1 MPPHECW
8 QHGMS
13 TRGLEGRETLLH
25 RPLPDVPETLTLALG
40 SWEGPLDLLLTL
52 ARSQRVDLT
61 QISILALVDQY
72 LAFVAEARTLRLELA
87 ADYLVMAAWL
97 AYLKSCLLLPAD
109 PEADPDPH
117 ELALE
122 LQWRL
127 QRLDAMRDAGSR
139 LMAQPRLGRD
149 SFRRAAPE
157 GLRQTISPRYESNLF
172 ELMAAYGS
180 VKARQGK
187 PGYAV
192 ARRPVL
198 ALDEAIER
206 LEAMLHI
213 AVDWTDLVQ
222 FMPAADHRDGA
233 APASRLPHDNEYRRS
248 ERASLFAA
256 ALELTRQGRIE
267 LMQPQAFAPL
277 MLRACA

>member
-1 MPPHECW
+1 MSRDAGDGDQPPRD
-8 QHGMS
+8 
-13 TRGLEGRETLLH
+13 T
-25 RPLPDVPETLTLALG
+25 PVTLTLALG
-40 SWEGPLDLLLTL
+40 SWEGPLDVLLTL
-52 ARSQRVDLT
+52 ARAQRVDLA

-109 PEADPDPH
+109 PAADPDPH
-117 ELALE
+117 EVALQ

-127 QRLDAMRDAGSR
+127 QRLDAMREAGSR

-157 GLRQTISPRYESNLF
+157 GLRQTISPRYAADLF
-172 ELMAAYGS
+172 ALMAAYGS
-180 VKARQGK
+180 VKTRQLK
-187 PGYAV
+187 PSYAV
-192 ARRPVL
+192 ARRAVL
-198 ALDEAIER
+198 TLDEAIER
-206 LEAMLHI
+206 LEAMLGK
-213 AVDWTDLVQ
+213 AVDWIDLAA
-222 FMPAADHRDGA
+222 FMPD
-233 APASRLPHDNEYRRS
+233 APQSDAPPHDAESHRS

-256 ALELTRQGRIE
+256 ALELTRQGRME
-267 LMQPQAFAPL
+267 LTQRKAFAPL

>member
-1 MPPHECW
+1 
-8 QHGMS
+8 MS
-13 TRGLEGRETLLH
+13 DGGFAGRER
-25 RPLPDVPETLTLALG
+25 RPATQDAADTLTLALG

-52 ARSQRVDLT
+52 ARAQRVDLS

-72 LAFVAEARTLRLELA
+72 LTFVAEARTLRLELA

-97 AYLKSCLLLPAD
+97 AYLKSCLLLPAN

-117 ELALE
+117 ELALQ

-127 QRLDAMRDAGSR
+127 QRLEAMRDAGAR

-157 GLRQTISPRYESNLF
+157 GLRQTINPRYDCDLF
-172 ELMAAYGS
+172 ELMAAYGNIQ
-180 VKARQGK
+180 ARQLK
-187 PGYAV
+187 PSYAV
-192 ARRPVL
+192 ARRAVL

-206 LEAMLHI
+206 LEAMLGI
-213 AVDWTDLVQ
+213 AVDWTDLAR
-222 FMPAADHRDGA
+222 FMPHTFHERSPAQDAD
-233 APASRLPHDNEYRRS
+233 YRRS

-256 ALELTRQGRIE
+256 ALELTRQGRVE
-267 LMQPQAFAPL
+267 LTQRQAFAPL
-277 MLRACA
+277 MLRVCA

>member
-1 MPPHECW
+1 MSDRGQNGREIPPHRAAS
-8 QHGMS
+8 GAA
-13 TRGLEGRETLLH
+13 
-25 RPLPDVPETLTLALG
+25 ETLTLALG

-52 ARSQRVDLT
+52 ARAQRVDLA

-72 LAFVAEARTLRLELA
+72 LSFVAEARTLRLELA

-117 ELALE
+117 ELALQ

-157 GLRQTISPRYESNLF
+157 GLRQTISPRYESSLF
-172 ELMAAYGS
+172 DLMAAYGS
-180 VKARQGK
+180 VKARQFR
-187 PGYAV
+187 PSYAV

-206 LEAMLHI
+206 LEAMLDI
-213 AVDWTDLVQ
+213 AVDWTDL
-222 FMPAADHRDGA
+222 AAFLPDARQCDA
-233 APASRLPHDNEYRRS
+233 PAPASVSLHEEDYRRS

-256 ALELTRQGRIE
+256 ALELTRQGRVE
-267 LMQPQAFAPL
+267 LTQRQAFAPL
-277 MLRACA
+277 MLRACP